1 MAQRGAAAQQ
11 DGSADIVYLVDRL
24 EELVSIGKRVPFGGR
39 VMIEEDEFLHL
50 VDQLRA
56 AIPNEIRQA
65 QRVIRERERIIGEA
79 QDEGARILQVARE
92 RADDLVSQHG
102 IVAEARVLSEEILRA
117 AEEEKQRARGEIDVF
132 VLEQLQLVEDAVHRG
147 MAVMEDA
154 VEKTIDEVAQA
165 RDAVGR

>member
-1 MAQRGAAAQQ
+1 MAQRGASAQ
-11 DGSADIVYLVDRL
+11 DGSADIVYIVDRL

-39 VMIEEDEFLHL
+39 VMIEEDDFLHL

-79 QDEGARILQVARE
+79 QDEGARIMQIARE